1 MFLNV
6 VKYTRNKHKYKYWLI
21 NLSLVD
27 SIFFNWIF
35 DFEFRFSNDD
45 DDERLRPR
53 DDEGKQHRWQTQHNP
68 NIFLFGRNK
77 ITFAFI

>member
-45 DDERLRPR
+45 DDDDDYDHETMKESSIDGRPST
-53 DDEGKQHRWQTQHNP
+53 TQ
-68 NIFLFGRNK
+68 IYFYLGEIK
-77 ITFAFI
+77 